1 MIGIL
6 GAMDIEIEGLRTAAP
21 LREEKIGGHIF
32 YTGKIGSSD
41 VAVAKC
47 GIGKVNAAMC
57 CQLMISRF
65 SPELVINTGVAGSL
79 CGSLAIGDIVIAD
92 NVCQHDFDTTALGD
106 EPGLLPGLDLV
117 KIPADADAAA
127 RLCEIAASLGINYA
141 AATVASGDCF
151 VADAE
156 KKRRIVDVFGAAAC
170 EMEGGAIG
178 QVCRANGTPFAVLR
192 ALSDSANEGSC
203 EDYPAFCRLAADR
216 SVKILLEFLK

>member
-1 MIGIL
+1 M
-6 GAMDIEIEGLRTAAP
+6 
-21 LREEKIGGHIF
+21 
-32 YTGKIGSSD
+32 
-41 VAVAKC
+41 
-47 GIGKVNAAMC
+47 
-57 CQLMISRF
+57 
-65 SPELVINTGVAGSL
+65 
-79 CGSLAIGDIVIAD
+79 
-92 NVCQHDFDTTALGD
+92 CQHDFDPTALGD

-127 RLCEIAASLGINYA
+127 RLCEIAARLGINYA

-192 ALSDSANEGSC
+192 ALSDSADEGSC

>member
-65 SPELVINTGVAGSL
+65 SPELVINTRV
-79 CGSLAIGDIVIAD
+79 
-92 NVCQHDFDTTALGD
+92 
-106 EPGLLPGLDLV
+106 
-117 KIPADADAAA
+117 
-127 RLCEIAASLGINYA
+127 
-141 AATVASGDCF
+141 SG
-151 VADAE
+151 
-156 KKRRIVDVFGAAAC
+156 
-170 EMEGGAIG
+170 
-178 QVCRANGTPFAVLR
+178 
-192 ALSDSANEGSC
+192 
-203 EDYPAFCRLAADR
+203 
-216 SVKILLEFLK
+216 